1 MTFSDPWRSLISHSN
16 RTRQYDKSLEY
27 FRQAVELDANFWYA
41 QYFLGLADEQT
52 GAFAEA
58 ATAFQQA
65 ERVSDAPEVSSAV
78 GHLYVVAGKRDE
90 ALKVFDELKNES
102 KERYVSPY
110 DMALIDAALG
120 DKEQA
125 FADLQKAYDDRTAWI
140 AMYLNIDPRLDSL
153 RSDTRFA
160 DLARRIGL

>member
-1 MTFSDPWRSLISHSN
+1 M
-16 RTRQYDKSLEY
+16 
-27 FRQAVELDANFWYA
+27 
-41 QYFLGLADEQT
+41 
-52 GAFAEA
+52 
-58 ATAFQQA
+58 
-65 ERVSDAPEVSSAV
+65 
-78 GHLYVVAGKRDE
+78 
-90 ALKVFDELKNES
+90 KVFDELKNES